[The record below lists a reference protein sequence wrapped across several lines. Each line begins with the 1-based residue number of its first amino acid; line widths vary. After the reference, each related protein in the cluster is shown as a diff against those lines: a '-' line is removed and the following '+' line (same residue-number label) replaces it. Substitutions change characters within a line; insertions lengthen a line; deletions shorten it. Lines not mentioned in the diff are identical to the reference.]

1 MWMWMLGAVLTAGGV
16 WLAREGLSTGEAFA
30 PALGWLCMGV
40 GCVGASLLVYKAST
54 VGILD

>member
-1 MWMWMLGAVLTAGGV
+1 MWSWILGAVLTVGGV
-16 WLAREGLSTGEAFA
+16 WLARAGLSTGEAFA

-40 GCVGASLLVYKAST
+40 ACAGAILLVYKAST